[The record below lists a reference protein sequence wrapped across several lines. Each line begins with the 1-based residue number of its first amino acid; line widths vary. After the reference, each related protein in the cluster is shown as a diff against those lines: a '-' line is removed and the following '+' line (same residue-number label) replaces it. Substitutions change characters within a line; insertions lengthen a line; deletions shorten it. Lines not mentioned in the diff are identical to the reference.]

1 VGELIDPSAA
11 RRALRRYLDQAGTV
25 AMEDAGED
33 GPLASRPTFQRYAE
47 LMEWAARLPPPD
59 PRLQQLAM
67 VVDDSTRLFEVASP
81 ATLELAVRYQRSDPL
96 ETPDNFLDRLTASL
110 LGDWIDSVTG
120 GSAGPAPA

>member
-1 VGELIDPSAA
+1 VTESIDPSAA
-11 RRALRRYLDQAGTV
+11 RRALRLYLDRSGTM

-47 LMEWAARLPPPD
+47 LMEWAARLRPSD

-67 VVDDSTRLFEVASP
+67 VVDDTTRLFEVASRR
-81 ATLELAVRYQRSDPL
+81 TLDLAVRYQRTDPL

-120 GSAGPAPA
+120 GSDGPTPA

>member
-1 VGELIDPSAA
+1 VVTEPINPSAA
-11 RRALRRYLDQAGTV
+11 RRALRLYLDRSGTM

-47 LMEWAARLPPPD
+47 LMEWAARLPPSD

-67 VVDDSTRLFEVASP
+67 VVDDTTRLFEVA
-81 ATLELAVRYQRSDPL
+81 SDPL

-110 LGDWIDSVTG
+110 LGDWVDSVTG
-120 GSAGPAPA
+120 GSDGPAPV

>member
-1 VGELIDPSAA
+1 VTESIDPSAA
-11 RRALRRYLDQAGTV
+11 RRALRRFLDQAGTM
-25 AMEDAGED
+25 AMEDAGDE

-47 LMEWAARLPPPD
+47 LMEWAARLPPAD

-67 VVDDSTRLFEVASP
+67 VVDDTTRLFEVASRG
-81 ATLELAVRYQRSDPL
+81 TLDLAVRYQRTDPL

-120 GSAGPAPA
+120 GTDGAAPA